1 MIRTEEVYL
10 ERLQSEITHFLV
22 FTNPSTQ
29 QHTSSPTA
37 GANSGSYLLP
47 SSATDT
53 ISSLSWSPTANHLC
67 STSWD
72 GKIHIYEV
80 SQTGHAY
87 NQATANPKAE
97 AINENSAPVLCSTFS
112 SDGNTIYLGGGDN
125 SVRMWQLGQQLNGA
139 APAKIGEHTMPVIA
153 VCYYQRLNWVV
164 STSFDKQLSFW
175 NPQQPM
181 VKLGSIPMED
191 KAYAMD
197 LRGDVLVVALANNT
211 INVYSMAGQGP
222 ELKFNLRSE
231 LKFQIRSI
239 KVLPDCTGFSVGGI
253 EGRVSIFPFEEI
265 KTNNNGKEVSNR

>member
-1 MIRTEEVYL
+1 
-10 ERLQSEITHFLV
+10 
-22 FTNPSTQ
+22 
-29 QHTSSPTA
+29 
-37 GANSGSYLLP
+37 
-47 SSATDT
+47 
-53 ISSLSWSPTANHLC
+53 
-67 STSWD
+67 
-72 GKIHIYEV
+72 
-80 SQTGHAY
+80 
-87 NQATANPKAE
+87 
-97 AINENSAPVLCSTFS
+97 
-112 SDGNTIYLGGGDN
+112 
-125 SVRMWQLGQQLNGA
+125 MWQLGQQLNGA